1 MRDSRNT
8 IKVPDFQ
15 RLFEASPGL
24 YLALDPALT
33 IVAVTEAYLTA
44 TKTSR
49 AGILGKGIFDVFPDN
64 PDDPSATG
72 VSNLRT
78 SLERVIQTCQ
88 ADAMAVQKYDIRK
101 PDSEGG
107 GFEER
112 YWSPIN
118 SPILDERD
126 ELQFIVHQVEDVTA
140 FVRLKEEE
148 QALNIATEE
157 LRAKTGKMELEIF
170 RRAQEIQEVN
180 QQLRAFQTELESRV
194 EARTKD
200 LQMANAALHAEIGE
214 RTKAQEAL
222 RHTEEQL
229 RHSQKIEAVGRLAG
243 GIAHDFNNLL
253 TVILSCCETAALR
266 TPSPELESIDKAAR
280 RAANLTSQLLSF
292 SRQQVI
298 VPKVL
303 DIGKLVTGM
312 GEMLTR
318 VLREDIALKLVTTE
332 NLWPAKADPGQIDQ
346 VLMNLVVN
354 ARDAMVDGGTLTIE
368 TRNAHLDEAYSF
380 RHTEI
385 APGNYVLL
393 CVSDTGIGMDKETQ
407 ERVFEPFFTTKPLG
421 KGTGL
426 GLATVFGIVK
436 QSGGSIML
444 YSEPSVGTTFKI
456 YFPAIT
462 TETSVQDGLF
472 PEEAFDASTE
482 IRQFSES
489 SRPIRILLVE
499 DEGQVRAV
507 ARDTLT
513 KAGYEVLEASN
524 SEDALAL
531 ADASPSRIDLLLTD
545 VIMSGMN
552 GRRLAESLLK
562 RRPGLVVLFMS
573 GYTDDAILRHGV
585 LDEGVPF
592 LQKPFTP
599 SVLRRK
605 VSEVLHSR
613 RPGA

>member
-1 MRDSRNT
+1 MPDSKNALE
-8 IKVPDFQ
+8 VPDFQ

-24 YLALDPALT
+24 YLVLDPALT
-33 IVAVTEAYLTA
+33 IIAVTEAYLMA
-44 TKTSR
+44 TMTNRSD
-49 AGILGKGIFDVFPDN
+49 ILGKGIFDVFPDN

-78 SLERVIQTCQ
+78 SLEQAIQTRQ

-118 SPILDERD
+118 SPILDERG
-126 ELQFIVHQVEDVTA
+126 ELRFIVHQVEDVTA

-148 QALNIATEE
+148 QALNLATEE

-170 RRAQEIQEVN
+170 RRAQEIQEAN
-180 QQLRAFQTELESRV
+180 RQLRAFQTELESRV
-194 EARTKD
+194 VARTAD
-200 LQMANAALHAEIGE
+200 LQMANAALHVEIEE

-253 TVILSCCETAALR
+253 TVILSCCETATIRA
-266 TPSPELESIDKAAR
+266 PSRELESIEKAALK
-280 RAANLTSQLLSF
+280 AANLTNQLLTF

-298 VPKVL
+298 VPKMIDLGV
-303 DIGKLVTGM
+303 LVTGM
-312 GEMLTR
+312 GEMLAR

-332 NLWPAKADPGQIDQ
+332 NLWATKADPGQIDQ

-368 TRNAHLDEAYSF
+368 TRNTYLDEAYSF
-380 RHTEI
+380 NHTEL

-436 QSGGSIML
+436 QSGGSIVL

-462 TETSVQDGLF
+462 AETSVQDGL
-472 PEEAFDASTE
+472 PLEEAFDASTE
-482 IRQFSES
+482 FRQLSEP

-513 KAGYEVLEASN
+513 QAGYEVLEASN

-531 ADASPSRIDLLLTD
+531 ADASPSEIDLLLTD

-605 VSEVLHSR
+605 VSEVLRS
-613 RPGA
+613 GCSN